1 MDSTEYTMAHHPLHQ
16 TLFEPIRLD
25 ARRRDKRRR
34 GAEVSQDV
42 AAMLDDIHP
51 GYVPMFAGGDTRQGR
66 RRDGIQAVILAAGR
80 GSRLDA
86 ALHGL
91 PKCLAPV
98 GGRPLIEHQLDLLAS
113 AGIDEVAV
121 VTGYGAD
128 QVRAALG
135 ERVCYFHNDR
145 WQHTE
150 GLHSIHLCR
159 DWVRGSLLVLNCDVL
174 ADPELLTRLLDGA
187 GNTFA
192 FDSSSGTD
200 DEQMAVE
207 FDAEACLAAM
217 GKALPAER
225 THGEN
230 VGILY
235 FDRRAALLLFDQA
248 EAMLASGQAKARLP
262 AALER
267 VARYIP
273 FRGIDVADLA
283 WIEIDFPA
291 DLDVARHIMWPA
303 IHARA
308 ARRPNASLALAQ
320 AR

>member
-1 MDSTEYTMAHHPLHQ
+1 
-16 TLFEPIRLD
+16 
-25 ARRRDKRRR
+25 
-34 GAEVSQDV
+34 
-42 AAMLDDIHP
+42 
-51 GYVPMFAGGDTRQGR
+51 
-66 RRDGIQAVILAAGR
+66 VILAAGR

-91 PKCLAPV
+91 PKCLALV
-98 GGRPLIEHQLDLLAS
+98 GGRPLIDHQLDLLAR
-113 AGIDEVAV
+113 AGIDDVAV

-128 QVRAALG
+128 QVQAALG
-135 ERVCYFHNDR
+135 DRVRYFHNDR
-145 WQHTE
+145 WAHTE

-159 DWVRGSLLVLNCDVL
+159 DWVRESLLVLNCDVL
-174 ADPELLTRLLDGA
+174 ADPELMTRLLDGS
-187 GNTFA
+187 GNAFA

-207 FDAEACLAAM
+207 FDAEQCLAAM
-217 GKALPAER
+217 GKALPADR

-248 EAMLASGQAKARLP
+248 GTMLAAGQAKARLP
-262 AALER
+262 AAVER

-303 IHARA
+303 ISARA
-308 ARRPNASLALAQ
+308 ARRSGATRTPAEL
-320 AR
+320 R